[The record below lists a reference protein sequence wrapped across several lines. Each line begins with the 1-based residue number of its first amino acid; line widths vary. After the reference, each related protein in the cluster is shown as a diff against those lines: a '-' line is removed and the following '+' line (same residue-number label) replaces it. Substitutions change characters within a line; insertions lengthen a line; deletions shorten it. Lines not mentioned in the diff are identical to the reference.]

1 MDMHAGAGERIDLK
15 GDGRIGRMPAG
26 VGQSLLDGAVGDLAE
41 GIVQLAELLDVD
53 PGIHAHAGLAR
64 VGDELV
70 ERFPGEG
77 RVVGRGQ
84 LDVRLIGMPEHVD
97 DCVGFIQCAR
107 RLSADLLRLLGDG
120 IGVGADGV
128 LA

>member
-97 DCVGFIQCAR
+97 DCVGLI
-107 RLSADLLRLLGDG
+107 
-120 IGVGADGV
+120 
-128 LA
+128 